1 MTGQVV
7 GDFQSADAAVHCG
20 FTQAERPEDR
30 YWAEVDNVDMA
41 HNVYQTC
48 VEEDVRRVVVISS
61 NHAADYYEQLI
72 WTDRMEFVT
81 PDMLPLSDNYYGRAK
96 AAYELPGFA
105 FATGGVNGGRKLEV
119 VQLRIGG
126 PQETDIDACG
136 PDDLKKMHRALG
148 AYLSVR
154 NQVQLTVKSI
164 CPEDHWIPPRGQ
176 QSNPL
181 CG

>member
-1 MTGQVV
+1 M
-7 GDFQSADAAVHCG
+7 
-20 FTQAERPEDR
+20 
-30 YWAEVDNVDMA
+30 
-41 HNVYQTC
+41 
-48 VEEDVRRVVVISS
+48 
-61 NHAADYYEQLI
+61 
-72 WTDRMEFVT
+72 
-81 PDMLPLSDNYYGRAK
+81 
-96 AAYELPGFA
+96 
-105 FATGGVNGGRKLEV
+105 

-126 PQETDIDACG
+126 PRETDIDACG

-164 CPEDHWIPPRGQ
+164 ETEHIEDEYGIPFQIFCGVSGKYPQFLEPGQRPEDHWIHPRGQ

>member
-1 MTGQVV
+1 M
-7 GDFQSADAAVHCG
+7 
-20 FTQAERPEDR
+20 
-30 YWAEVDNVDMA
+30 
-41 HNVYQTC
+41 
-48 VEEDVRRVVVISS
+48 
-61 NHAADYYEQLI
+61 
-72 WTDRMEFVT
+72 
-81 PDMLPLSDNYYGRAK
+81 
-96 AAYELPGFA
+96 
-105 FATGGVNGGRKLEV
+105 

-164 CPEDHWIPPRGQ
+164 RPEGHWIQPLGQ

>member
-1 MTGQVV
+1 
-7 GDFQSADAAVHCG
+7 
-20 FTQAERPEDR
+20 
-30 YWAEVDNVDMA
+30 
-41 HNVYQTC
+41 
-48 VEEDVRRVVVISS
+48 
-61 NHAADYYEQLI
+61 
-72 WTDRMEFVT
+72 MEFVT
-81 PDMLPLSDNYYGRAK
+81 PDLLPLSDNYYGWAK
-96 AAYELPGFA
+96 AAYDLLGFA
-105 FATGGVNGGRKLEV
+105 FATGDVNGGRKPEV

-164 CPEDHWIPPRGQ
+164 RTEDHWIQPRGQ

-181 CG
+181 FG